1 MIKTIV
7 PICALLLM
15 LVGCQVKRENKQT
28 SGQPEAI
35 RIYKPKYAKGFS
47 IKYFKGY
54 KELIVNN
61 PWDEKA
67 EAEHFYLVNDTTVLT
82 TPGQAS
88 GNIINGPVTRWI
100 PLSSTMVNYVD
111 LLNKKATICGVAES
125 QYISDA
131 YIKQQVNSGEI
142 RDVGMAFSPDF
153 EVIVDLE
160 PDFVMASPFKDNNF
174 SALKSAGIPIITN
187 ADYLEHT
194 PLGRAEWM
202 VFVAA
207 LFDAEK
213 QAIGLFDTMERNY
226 LVAKAKAASAIA
238 QPTVFTGHLYQGVWH
253 TPAGES
259 YMANFFKDAGVNYI
273 YQDSE
278 GTGSLSLDFET
289 IFDRAHQ
296 TDYWLFI
303 VNYPGAFSY
312 EAFRKM
318 DGRYADFKAFQEEN
332 VIMTNASTS
341 LFYEKGVLQPD
352 VVLNDLIHA
361 FHPEL
366 DPNYQSVYFYN
377 LKQ

>member
-15 LVGCQVKRENKQT
+15 LVGCQVKKESKQA
-28 SGQPEAI
+28 SGQTEAEN
-35 RIYKPKYAKGFS
+35 IYNPKYAKGFS
-47 IKYFKGY
+47 IKYFEGY

-61 PWDEKA
+61 PWDESA

-82 TPGQAS
+82 TPGHAR

-160 PDFVMASPFKDNNF
+160 PDFVMVSPFKDNNF

-207 LFDAEK
+207 LFDAEE
-213 QAIGLFDTMERNY
+213 QALQLFNTMERNY
-226 LVAKAKAASAIA
+226 LEAKAKAASAKEHPA
-238 QPTVFTGHLYQGVWH
+238 VFTGHLYQGVWH

-273 YQDSE
+273 YQDSK

-303 VNYPGAFSY
+303 VNYPGEFSY

-318 DGRYADFKAFQEEN
+318 DGRYADFKAFQEHK

-352 VVLNDLIHA
+352 VILNDMIHA

-377 LKQ
+377 LNQ

>member
-1 MIKTIV
+1 MIRTIV
-7 PICALLLM
+7 PICALLLT
-15 LVGCQVKRENKQT
+15 LVGCQVKKESKQT
-28 SGQPEAI
+28 SGPSEAV
-35 RIYKPKYAKGFS
+35 RIYQPKYAKGFS
-47 IKYFKGY
+47 IKYFDRY

-67 EAEHFYLVNDTTVLT
+67 EAEHFYLVHDTTVLSQLT
-82 TPGQAS
+82 QAN
-88 GNIINGPVTRWI
+88 GHILTGPVTRWI
-100 PLSSTMVNYVD
+100 PLSSTMINYVD

-125 QYISDA
+125 QYISDE
-131 YIKQQVNSGEI
+131 YISQQVKSGEI

-160 PDFVMASPFKDNNF
+160 PDFVMVSPFKDNNF
-174 SALKSAGIPIITN
+174 SALKSAGIPIIVN

-207 LFDAEK
+207 LFDAED
-213 QAIGLFDTMERNY
+213 QATGLFDTMEQNY
-226 LVAKAKAASAIA
+226 LAAKASAASAKMH
-238 QPTVFTGHLYQGVWH
+238 PTVFTGHLYQGVWY

-273 YQDSE
+273 YKDSK

-296 TDYWLFI
+296 TDYWLFV
-303 VNYPGAFSY
+303 VNYPGEFSY
-312 EAFRKM
+312 EAFREM
-318 DGRYADFKAFQEEN
+318 DGRYADFKAFQEQN

-352 VVLNDLIHA
+352 VILNDMIHA

-366 DPNYQSVYFYN
+366 DPDYQSVYFYN